1 MMSILIIMQ
10 LPQVHDRLGN
20 DIARCVAS
28 YVVARLELELAVHIV
43 VMCMSLCVSK
53 RPP

>member
-20 DIARCVAS
+20 DIARRGAIFALIRTQTHARTHINVQHMLLFVLRCAS
-28 YVVARLELELAVHIV
+28 
-43 VMCMSLCVSK
+43 
-53 RPP
+53 